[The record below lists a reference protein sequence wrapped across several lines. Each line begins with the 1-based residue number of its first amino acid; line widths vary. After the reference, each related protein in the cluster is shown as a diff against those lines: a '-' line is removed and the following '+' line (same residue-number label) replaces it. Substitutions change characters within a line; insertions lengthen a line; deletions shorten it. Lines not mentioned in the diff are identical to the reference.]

1 MAKNAEIGRVLD
13 PFRAYLRVLAQVH
26 LDARLRGK
34 LDPSDVVQ
42 QTMLRACAGFE
53 DLRGREPGIVAAWLR
68 KILARTL
75 ADVVRDLERGKRDIG
90 RERSLE
96 EAVDQSAS
104 GLEAWLAADQ
114 SSPSEKAERNEQLLR
129 LADALCNLPDDTREA
144 VVLKHCRDWTL
155 AEIADHLGRTPS
167 AVASLLH
174 RGLKQ
179 LRELLHESGEW

>member
-1 MAKNAEIGRVLD
+1 MVQDTEIGRLLE
-13 PFRAYLRVLAQVH
+13 PFRTYLRVLAEVH
-26 LDARLRGK
+26 LDVRLKGK

-42 QTMLRACAGFE
+42 QTMLRACAGF
-53 DLRGREPGIVAAWLR
+53 DQLRGREPGQVAAWLR
-68 KILARTL
+68 KVLARTL
-75 ADVVRDLERGKRDIG
+75 ADVVRDLERAKRDIG

-96 EAVDQSAS
+96 DAMGRSAS
-104 GLEAWLAADQ
+104 DLEAWLAAEQ

-129 LADALCNLPDDTREA
+129 LADALCHLPDDTREA

-155 AEIADHLGRTPS
+155 AEIGEHLGRTPS

-179 LRELLHESGEW
+179 LRDILHEGE

>member
-1 MAKNAEIGRVLD
+1 MPSNADAGPLLE
-13 PFRAYLRVLAQVH
+13 PFRKYLRVLAAVH

-42 QTMLRACAGFE
+42 QTMLRACIGF
-53 DLRGREPGIVAAWLR
+53 DRLRGREPGVVAAWLR

-75 ADVVRDLERGKRDIG
+75 ADAVRDLERAKRDLD

-96 EAVDQSAS
+96 AALDQSSAR
-104 GLEAWLAADQ
+104 LEGWLAADQ
-114 SSPSEKAERNEQLLR
+114 SSPSEKADRNEQLLR
-129 LADALCNLPDDTREA
+129 LADALLGLPDDTREA
-144 VVLKHCRDWTL
+144 VVLKHCRGWTL
-155 AEIADHLGRTPS
+155 AEIADHLGRTTA

-179 LRELLHESGEW
+179 LRELLHEGE

>member
-1 MAKNAEIGRVLD
+1 MKKNADIGRVLD
-13 PFRAYLRVLAQVH
+13 PYRGYLRLLAQVH
-26 LDARLRGK
+26 LDRRLRGK
-34 LDPSDVVQ
+34 LDASDVVQ

-53 DLRGREPGIVAAWLR
+53 NLRGREPGVVAAWLR

-75 ADVVRDLERGKRDIG
+75 SDIARNLERDKRDIG

-96 EAVDQSAS
+96 QALDRSAS
-104 GLEAWLAADQ
+104 GLESWLAADQ

-129 LADALCNLPDDTREA
+129 LAEALCNLSDDTREA

-155 AEIADHLGRTPS
+155 AEIAEYLGRTPS

-179 LRELLHESGEW
+179 LRELLHEG

>member
-1 MAKNAEIGRVLD
+1 MAKDTDIGRVLE

-42 QTMLRACAGFE
+42 QTMMRACAGFD
-53 DLRGREPGIVAAWLR
+53 DLRGREPSLVAAWLR
-68 KILARTL
+68 KVLARTL
-75 ADVVRDLERGKRDIG
+75 ADAVRDLERAKRDIG
-90 RERSLE
+90 RERSLQG
-96 EAVDQSAS
+96 AIDQSAS
-104 GLEAWLAADQ
+104 ALEVWLAADQ
-114 SSPSEKAERNEQLLR
+114 SSPSEKAERNEQLVR
-129 LADALCNLPDDTREA
+129 LADALCRLPDDTREA

-155 AEIADHLGRTPS
+155 AEIADQLGRTPS

-179 LRELLHESGEW
+179 LRELLHEGE

>member
-1 MAKNAEIGRVLD
+1 MSHEADAGRTLE
-13 PFRAYLRVLAQVH
+13 PFREYLRVLAVVH

-42 QTMLRACAGFE
+42 QTLLRACVGFDE
-53 DLRGREPGIVAAWLR
+53 LRGRESGVVAAWLR

-75 ADVVRDLERGKRDIG
+75 ADAVRDLERAKRDLN

-96 EAVDQSAS
+96 AALDRSSARL
-104 GLEAWLAADQ
+104 GDWLAAEQ
-114 SSPSEKAERNEQLLR
+114 SSPSERADKNEQLLR
-129 LADALCNLPDDTREA
+129 LADALAGLSGDTREA
-144 VVLKHCRDWTL
+144 VVLKHCRNWTL
-155 AEIADHLGRTPS
+155 AEIAAHLGRTPA

-179 LRELLHESGEW
+179 LRELLHEGD

>member
-1 MAKNAEIGRVLD
+1 MAKNAEIGRLLE

-26 LDARLRGK
+26 LDRRLRGK

-42 QTMLRACAGFE
+42 QTMLRACAGF
-53 DLRGREPGIVAAWLR
+53 DTLRGREPGLVTTWLR

-75 ADVVRDLERGKRDIG
+75 ADAVRDLERAKRDIG
-90 RERSLE
+90 RERSLQ

-104 GLEAWLAADQ
+104 ALEAWLAAEQ
-114 SSPSEKAERNEQLLR
+114 SSPSQKAERNEQLVR
-129 LADALCNLPDDTREA
+129 LADALCRLPDDTREA
-144 VVLKHCRDWTL
+144 VVLKHCRNWTL
-155 AEIADHLGRTPS
+155 AEIADQLGRTPS

-179 LRELLHESGEW
+179 LRELLREGE

>member
-1 MAKNAEIGRVLD
+1 MANNAEIGRMLE
-13 PFRAYLRVLAQVH
+13 PFRTYLRVLAQVH
-26 LDARLRGK
+26 LDTRLRGK

-42 QTMLRACAGFE
+42 QTLLRACAGF
-53 DLRGREPGIVAAWLR
+53 DHLREREPAVVVAWLR

-75 ADVVRDLERGKRDIG
+75 ADAVRDLERAKRDIG

-96 EAVDQSAS
+96 AAVDRSAS
-104 GLEAWLAADQ
+104 ALERLLAADQ
-114 SSPSEKAERNEQLLR
+114 SSPSAKAAHNEQLLR

-144 VVLKHCRDWTL
+144 VVLKHCQGWKL
-155 AEIADHLGRTPS
+155 AEIAAHLGRTPS

-179 LRELLHESGEW
+179 LRELLHESE

>member
-1 MAKNAEIGRVLD
+1 MPSDAEPGRVLE
-13 PFRAYLRVLAQVH
+13 PFRPYLRVLAHVH

-42 QTMLRACAGFE
+42 QTLLRAHVGM
-53 DLRGREPGIVAAWLR
+53 DQLRGREPGVVAAWLR

-75 ADVVRDLERGKRDIG
+75 ADAVRDLERAKRDVG

-96 EAVDQSAS
+96 RALDESAS
-104 GLEAWLAADQ
+104 GLEGWLAADQ
-114 SSPSEKAERNEQLLR
+114 SSPSERADKNEQLLR
-129 LADALCNLPDDTREA
+129 LADALCGLPDAAREA
-144 VVLKHCRDWTL
+144 VVLKHCRGWTL
-155 AEIADHLGRTPS
+155 AEIAAHLGRTPA

-179 LRELLHESGEW
+179 LRELLHEGD

>member
-1 MAKNAEIGRVLD
+1 MAINAGVGQALE

-42 QTMLRACAGFE
+42 QTLLRACAGF
-53 DLRGREPGIVAAWLR
+53 DHLRGNEPGLVAAWLR

-75 ADVVRDLERGKRDIG
+75 ADAVRDLERAKRDVG

-96 EAVDQSAS
+96 DAIEQSGSA
-104 GLEAWLAADQ
+104 LEAMLAANQ
-114 SSPSEKAERNEQLLR
+114 SSPSEKAERNEMLLR

-155 AEIADHLGRTPS
+155 ADIAVHLGRTPS

-179 LRELLHESGEW
+179 LRELLHEGV

>member
-1 MAKNAEIGRVLD
+1 MVLDAEAGRVLE
-13 PFRAYLRVLAQVH
+13 PFRKYLRILANVH

-42 QTMLRACAGFE
+42 QTMLRACVGF
-53 DLRGREPGIVAAWLR
+53 DQLRAREPAAVAAWLR
-68 KILARTL
+68 KVLARTL
-75 ADVVRDLERGKRDIG
+75 ADAVRDLERAKRDIG

-96 EAVDQSAS
+96 NAIDQSAS

-114 SSPSEKAERNEQLLR
+114 SSPSERAEKNEQLLR
-129 LADALCNLPDDTREA
+129 LADALCALPDGAREA

-155 AEIADHLGRTPS
+155 AEIAEHLGRTPS

-179 LRELLHESGEW
+179 LRQLLHEGD

>member
-26 LDARLRGK
+26 LDTRLRGK

-42 QTMLRACAGFE
+42 QTMLRACAGF
-53 DLRGREPGIVAAWLR
+53 DGLHGREPGVVAAWLR

-75 ADVVRDLERGKRDIG
+75 ADVVRDLERDKRGIG

-96 EAVDQSAS
+96 QALDQSAS

-114 SSPSEKAERNEQLLR
+114 SSPSERAERNEQLLR
-129 LADALCNLPDDTREA
+129 LADALCSLPDDTREA

-155 AEIADHLGRTPS
+155 AEICRSSWSD
-167 AVASLLH
+167 AVRGGVALASRPEAVTGALT
-174 RGLKQ
+174 
-179 LRELLHESGEW
+179 

>member
-1 MAKNAEIGRVLD
+1 MTAADAGKLLE
-13 PFRAYLRVLAQVH
+13 PFRTYLSVLAQVH

-34 LDPSDVVQ
+34 LDPADVVQ
-42 QTMLRACAGFE
+42 QVLLRACRAI
-53 DLRGREPGIVAAWLR
+53 DQVRQPTPPVLAAWLR

-75 ADVVRDLERGKRDIG
+75 ADAVRDFERDRRDVD

-96 EAVDQSAS
+96 ADLDRSSARL
-104 GLEAWLAADQ
+104 GGFLAADQ
-114 SSPSEKAERNEQLLR
+114 SSPSERAARNEDLLR
-129 LADALCNLPDDTREA
+129 LANALTALPADTREA

-155 AEIADHLGRTPS
+155 AEIAAHLGRTPA

-179 LRELLHESGEW
+179 LRALLHEGT

>member
-1 MAKNAEIGRVLD
+1 MTTNAEAGQVLE
-13 PFRAYLRVLAQVH
+13 PFRRYLRILADLH
-26 LDARLRGK
+26 LDRKLRGK

-42 QTMLRACAGFE
+42 QTLLRACLGFDE
-53 DLRGREPGIVAAWLR
+53 LRERQPGIVAAWLR

-75 ADVVRDLERGKRDIG
+75 ADAVRELERAKRDIH

-96 EAVDQSAS
+96 EAVDQSSSA
-104 GLEAWLAADQ
+104 LEAFLASEQ
-114 SSPSEKAERNEQLLR
+114 SSPSERAAKNEQLIH
-129 LADALCNLPDDTREA
+129 LADALCNLPAATREA

-155 AEIADHLGRTPS
+155 AQIAEHLDRTPS

-179 LRELLHESGEW
+179 LRQLLHQGA

>member
-1 MAKNAEIGRVLD
+1 MPTDDEPGPALE
-13 PFRAYLRVLAQVH
+13 PFRKYLRVLANVH

-34 LDPSDVVQ
+34 VDPSDVVQ
-42 QTMLRACAGFE
+42 QTMLRACVGF
-53 DLRGREPGIVAAWLR
+53 DRLRGREPGIVAAWLR

-75 ADVVRDLERGKRDIG
+75 ADAVRDLERAKRDLD

-96 EAVDQSAS
+96 GELARSSAR
-104 GLEAWLAADQ
+104 LEGWLAADQ
-114 SSPSEKAERNEQLLR
+114 SSPSERADKNEQLLR
-129 LADALCNLPDDTREA
+129 LADALCGLPDDTREA

-155 AEIADHLGRTPS
+155 AEIAEHLGRTPA

-179 LRELLHESGEW
+179 LRELLHEGE